1 MSRIRLLLVDDHEV
15 VRAGLRMLFMAE
27 DDMEIVGEVGSGEEA
42 IEAVRDLAP
51 DVVIMDVVM
60 PGLSGIEA
68 TRRIKAANPDSCVL
82 ALTMHEDEQYFFEM
96 LHAGASGYVPKRAA
110 PDDLVS
116 AIRAVSR
123 GHVFLYPPL
132 AKLLVKD
139 FLQRSQVIRSR
150 PATN

>member
-1 MSRIRLLLVDDHEV
+1 VSRIRLLLVDDHEV

-68 TRRIKAANPDSCVL
+68 TRQMNNTSLRCCMQGLRAMYPSAQLRTIWFQPSARSAAATSSSILRWPNCWSRISCS
-82 ALTMHEDEQYFFEM
+82 DR
-96 LHAGASGYVPKRAA
+96 KRSS
-110 PDDLVS
+110 P
-116 AIRAVSR
+116 
-123 GHVFLYPPL
+123 
-132 AKLLVKD
+132 
-139 FLQRSQVIRSR
+139 R